1 MSPADVL
8 ANATAMVT
16 YQRGFSARLARAVDS
31 MTMSTNGT
39 IARRTS
45 GIQAQIDDLK
55 AQIEAQE
62 ERLAVRR
69 EKLFERFT
77 ALESALSQFQAQG
90 SFLTQQFA
98 QLAANT
104 QQITSR

>member
-1 MSPADVL
+1 MPGSQSSSGRTLTADKNSGGPVGL
-8 ANATAMVT
+8 
-16 YQRGFSARLARAVDS
+16 SVDVQP
-31 MTMSTNGT
+31 TK
-39 IARRTS
+39 

-55 AQIEAQE
+55 AQIKAQE
-62 ERLAVRR
+62 ERLTVRR
-69 EKLFERFT
+69 EKPLERFT

-104 QQITSR
+104 SQITSK